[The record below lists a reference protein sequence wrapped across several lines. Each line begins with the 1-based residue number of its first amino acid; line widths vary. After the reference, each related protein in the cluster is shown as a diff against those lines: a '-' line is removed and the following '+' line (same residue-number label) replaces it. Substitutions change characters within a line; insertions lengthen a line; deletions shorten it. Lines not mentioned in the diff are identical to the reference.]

1 MIIKSEVK
9 TIHFVTFDNEW
20 NSKITDGKLSEE
32 NLVQLSFRFLLD
44 REPNTS
50 ILKKFKLNMISDFFP
65 TILIMLNIIA
75 QKLIYL
81 IDKYRNLLL
90 VFIIKDLYINNIT
103 ILKEVI

>member
-1 MIIKSEVK
+1 MTV
-9 TIHFVTFDNEW
+9 DNEW

-50 ILKKFKLNMISDFFP
+50 ILKKFKLNMISDFSP
-65 TILIMLNIIA
+65 TILIILNIIA

-90 VFIIKDLYINNIT
+90 VFIIKDLYISSIT